1 MTHKIILNRK
11 LYELYLLQK
20 MYTESN
26 SDFIE
31 YTLKSEDE
39 NNEVLILFDKNIDSQ
54 EFYGNLQITNLE
66 REIDNKVILLI
77 EKHKPPKIL
86 KNIHSV
92 VVYYAD
98 EPISLIDYKN
108 HFNFSKQDI
117 SLIII
122 EHPSLILKNKN
133 KIDLFDGRNFVE
145 NIEANNDI

>member
-1 MTHKIILNRK
+1 MTHKIILNK
-11 LYELYLLQK
+11 ELFELFLLQK
-20 MYTESN
+20 MYTEPN

-31 YTLKSEDE
+31 YKLKSDDE
-39 NNEVLILFDKNIDSQ
+39 VNEVSILFDKNIDSQ
-54 EFYGNLQITNLE
+54 EFYGNLQITNFE
-66 REIDNKVILLI
+66 REIDNKVILII

-92 VVYYAD
+92 VVYYAN

-108 HFNFSKQDI
+108 HYNFSKQDI

-145 NIEANNDI
+145 NIEAKNDI

>member
-1 MTHKIILNRK
+1 
-11 LYELYLLQK
+11 
-20 MYTESN
+20 TESN

-39 NNEVLILFDKNIDSQ
+39 VNEVSILFDKNIDSQ
-54 EFYGNLQITNLE
+54 EFYGNLQITNFE
-66 REIDNKVILLI
+66 REIDNKVILII

-86 KNIHSV
+86 KNIQSV

-133 KIDLFDGRNFVE
+133 KIDLFDGRNFIE